1 MPDTKIQSRYK
12 HCTFLLHEIEQECID
27 ICQNG
32 LNGQENNIDVLNPS
46 DLRTIAKALKRN
58 TGIISILNLSS
69 NNNLCGTTNGTVD
82 SSGVQALFEGITAC
96 STLKELYINDTDIFI
111 DITHTA
117 PLFCQTLQPNMNP
130 SLIKINISN
139 TNFNENAAVLLGNVL
154 SLDTMLLELYMNN
167 NTTMNDMG
175 GKAIAQGL
183 AKNCTLSVL
192 EISNCNLNESI
203 VDVVAACCSTTSNIT
218 KLLCSN
224 NNNTINEFSDQV
236 GSIVIDSLENNLSST
251 LIWFNGIS
259 TNDTNDT
266 LSPSVSNTVDDAA
279 AKVIWYLISIKRCQW
294 KYLRLQNQLINNQ
307 GTLFLCRACE
317 SKNTC
322 VELLDVRNNP
332 VGLDLRQG
340 TVERGQE
347 DVALRRIAMLAE
359 KIKNNFKLGCIKS
372 PLSELCGVKLLV
384 PLTPHHPSR
393 KRTLSGSSSS
403 NSVDSDLSSFGL
415 EAWLDSILRAGTY
428 GYKGNGISIYL
439 FFFFFF
445 FKKNN

>member
-130 SLIKINISN
+130 SLITINISN
-139 TNFNENAAVLLGNVL
+139 TNFNEQAAVLLGNVL

-183 AKNCTLSVL
+183 AQNCTLSVL

-224 NNNTINEFSDQV
+224 NNSTINEFSDQV

-259 TNDTNDT
+259 INDTNDT

-415 EAWLDSILRAGTY
+415 EAWLDSILRAGTCV
-428 GYKGNGISIYL
+428 YKGNGISIYL
-439 FFFFFF
+439 FLR
-445 FKKNN
+445 KH

>member
-1 MPDTKIQSRYK
+1 
-12 HCTFLLHEIEQECID
+12 
-27 ICQNG
+27 
-32 LNGQENNIDVLNPS
+32 
-46 DLRTIAKALKRN
+46 
-58 TGIISILNLSS
+58 
-69 NNNLCGTTNGTVD
+69 
-82 SSGVQALFEGITAC
+82 
-96 STLKELYINDTDIFI
+96 IFI

-130 SLIKINISN
+130 SLITINISN

-183 AKNCTLSVL
+183 AKNSTLSVL

-203 VDVVAACCSTTSNIT
+203 IDVVAACCSTTSNIT

-224 NNNTINEFSDQV
+224 NNSTINEFSDQV
-236 GSIVIDSLENNLSST
+236 GSIVIDSLENNPSST

-259 TNDTNDT
+259 INDTNDT

-428 GYKGNGISIYL
+428 VYKGNGISIYL
-439 FFFFFF
+439 FLFLR
-445 FKKNN
+445 K